1 MVEPEILRVFVP
13 AIVAFIVGIAVTPI
27 LSHFL
32 YKYKAWKKTA
42 GKGKAIGGGGTPVFD
57 ALHKEQE
64 TRAPRMGGIL
74 IWGST
79 AITLFGIFILA
90 TLAPD
95 TIAANFDFPTR
106 SQTWVPAALFF
117 LGAFVGLIDDI
128 LEVTKGSMGLSL
140 PIRLFAVG
148 GAALL
153 AAWWFYEKL
162 EITSVGIPFGDP
174 LFLGIWIIPFFV
186 LGTLLI
192 YAGGVIDGIDGLSGG
207 VFAIIFG
214 AYATIAFMQ
223 GQYDL
228 AAFSATISGATLA
241 FLWFNVPPARFYMS
255 ETGSMALTMALATI
269 AIMTDT
275 LGEGIGIAVL
285 PIIAFPLVATVG
297 GNVLQVFWK
306 KVFKRKLFKIA
317 PIHHHFEAIG
327 WPPYKVVMRYWIIT
341 LIVAVIGVS
350 IAIIG

>member
-79 AITLFGIFILA
+79 AITLFGIFILV

-95 TIAANFDFPTR
+95 TIAANFDFLTR